1 METKPK
7 NIPKRIMIDQD
18 TGQPMKMP
26 KVTKGLLRQNVNN
39 GPALYNLGTFEIQ
52 QQNWDK
58 ALQCLK
64 MAWAA
69 EKTQETLL
77 NLSTAYK
84 FNGQIDKAIECLER
98 SILEYPKFAL
108 AYNNLGLIRYDQN
121 RFTEAQ
127 ELYRKAISLKPD
139 YADAHWNLSL
149 VIGLEYFSSPST
161 GSVLEMAN
169 EYQWRFN
176 KTNPVSISR
185 TMGTSEWKGEELG
198 DKKLLIIC
206 EQGLGDMIQF
216 LRYGYMLDPKNVIF
230 HLPEAL
236 HPIVKKPYTVTNVS
250 TVDHDYWIPMC
261 SLLKYLP
268 LGSGAAYIDP
278 NNFGKRTLDGDYKI
292 GIVWKGSAK
301 HQNDKNRSMH
311 FRDFYWLFKYGKVY
325 SLQFGVKLPK
335 SAKDITQCNINN
347 WVDTIEYI
355 NSMDIVITVDTSVA
369 HMAGA
374 LGKRVLILIPSHG
387 IDWRWGKNNEKC
399 VWYDSAT
406 LIRNRDM
413 KRAEELIIQEK
424 KNLGYKCQE

>member
-1 METKPK
+1 
-7 NIPKRIMIDQD
+7 MIDTD
-18 TGQPMKMP
+18 TGKPMKMP
-26 KVTKGLLRQNVNN
+26 KITKGLLRMNINN

-52 QQNWDK
+52 QQNYEK

-84 FNGQIDKAIECLER
+84 FTGQVGKAVECLEK
-98 SILEYPKFAL
+98 SISDYPKFAL
-108 AYNNLGLIRYDQN
+108 AYNNLGLIKYDRNQ
-121 RFTEAQ
+121 FEEA
-127 ELYRKAISLKPD
+127 EALYREAIRLKPD
-139 YADAHWNLSL
+139 YADAHWNLAL
-149 VIGLEYFSSPST
+149 VIGLQYFSEPSK
-161 GSVLEMAN
+161 GSVAEMAA
-169 EYQWRFN
+169 EYQWRFA

-185 TMGTSEWKGEELG
+185 TMGTSEWDGSPLG
-198 DKKLLIIC
+198 DRKLLIIC

-236 HPIVKKPYTVTNVS
+236 HPIVKKPYQVTNVS
-250 TVDHDYWIPMC
+250 TVDHDVWIPMC

-268 LGSGAAYIDP
+268 IGNGAPYIDG
-278 NNFGKRTLDGDYKI
+278 FGSRELAGDFKI

-311 FRDFYWLFKYGKVY
+311 FRDFYWLFKYGTVY
-325 SLQFGVKLPK
+325 SLQYEAELPK
-335 SAKDITQCNINN
+335 SVKDIHPCKLNS

-355 NSMDIVITVDTSVA
+355 NSMDVIVTVDTSVA

-374 LGKRVLILIPSHG
+374 LGKRVIILIPGNG
-387 IDWRWGKNNEKC
+387 IDWRWGRDQETC
-399 VWYDSAT
+399 IWYDSAT
-406 LIRNRDM
+406 LVRNRNM
-413 KRAEELIIQEK
+413 TRAEEIIKEI
-424 KNLGYKCQE
+424 KNNVSANSG